1 MDRQQAARLISTT
14 FQNPFERSRF
24 INFVSDLLNRI
35 EDAPFVYKGNYIPDA
50 FAQYVST
57 LERIGKYSDGEHSV
71 DVLIVTL
78 KKDTSIERARTMQ
91 RNFIARYLNGSRGG
105 TLKDAAL
112 VAFVAPD
119 SPDWRFSLIKMEYR
133 IEQGG
138 NGRVKVKEEFT
149 PARRWSFL
157 VGANE
162 DSHTAQSRLAPIL
175 ANDEHNPALKELEE
189 AFNIERVTKEFFEEY
204 RNLFLWVK
212 EELDRIVQAE
222 AKIRRD
228 FESKQVS
235 TVDFAKKLLGQIVF
249 LYFLQ
254 KKGWFGVTRDGQW
267 GTGSR
272 QFLRELFEKKHS
284 GYDNFFND
292 ILEPLFYVALCQDR
306 SYIDDY
312 YDKLNCRIPF
322 LNGGLFDPINGYDWV
337 HTDIMLPDQVF
348 SNKVI
353 TKKGDI
359 GNGILDVFDRYNFTV
374 KEDEPLEKEVAVD
387 PEMLGKIFERL
398 GAITPDKFDEW
409 AAAVRSGNTAKENQ
423 ANKKLGVYYTP
434 REIVHYMC
442 QQSLIYYLCRELG
455 SNPPV
460 YQEFGID
467 QTQFVGNEVEIG
479 QLNLM
484 SQQGGVTKADIETL
498 VCHSEGVIE
507 NEANVVKLGKET
519 ITYRHRLPES
529 IRMQAARIDQKL
541 ASIKV
546 LDPAI
551 GSGAFPVGMMTEI
564 VKLRMVLSMF
574 IDDNKTPYDYKRHC
588 IQNSLY
594 GVDIDCGAVEI
605 AKLRLWLS
613 LVVDEEDIKQI
624 KPLPNLDY
632 KVVCGNSLE
641 SVEARLEHSKAF
653 MELETL
659 KKRYFDETIP
669 GQKGK
674 EKARIEE
681 LIRSLTGNKARFD
694 YKIFFSEA
702 FDHKGGFDVVIANP
716 PYVHSGSI
724 KEFKD
729 NLKKEFSTFFCGTAD
744 LYTYFYKRG
753 IGVLK
758 SGGHLCFISSNKFMR
773 GSYGKNL
780 RMLLTSEATPRVVI
794 DFGDLPIFE
803 ATTYPSIVLV
813 EKKRPT
819 KDEKALAATF
829 TEESQLECPEKTFL
843 EKGFA
848 MPVKALKAE
857 GWTLEEPK
865 ILALMEK
872 LRKAGTPLSQYVNG
886 RFYYGIKT
894 GLNEAFVIDDAT
906 RAKLIAEDPK
916 SAELIKPW
924 LRGRDI
930 KKWKTE
936 WAGLYLITI
945 ASSANEEWP
954 WSKEKSQK
962 NARSLFDRAYPA
974 IHHHLSQWEKK
985 LQKRDDQGQFWWE
998 LRSCAYY
1005 DAFGTQKITW
1015 GNLATEPKFAIDFS
1029 QNYVSAPAVVMPTKD
1044 VYLLAI
1050 LNSPICEWLIG
1061 QQAATRS
1068 GGFLEYKPMYVG
1080 QIPIFPASSVQ
1091 KTAITSLV
1099 TRILANPES
1108 PFVLRIEAEM
1118 NRLVYQLYNL
1128 TLEEIALVESGHGV
1142 G

>member
-14 FQNPFERSRF
+14 FQNPFDKGQF
-24 INFVSDLLNRI
+24 VNFVENLLNKI
-35 EDAPFVYKGNYIPDA
+35 EDASFVYKGNYIPDS

-57 LERIGKYSDGEHSV
+57 LERIGKYSDGEHSI
-71 DVLIVTL
+71 DVLVVTL

-105 TLKDAAL
+105 ALKDAAL

-119 SPDWRFSLIKMEYR
+119 SPDWRFSLIKMEYL
-133 IEQGG
+133 IEQSTS
-138 NGRVKVKEEFT
+138 GRMKVKEEFT

-157 VGANE
+157 VGAHE

-175 ANDEHNPALKELEE
+175 ADDAHNPTLKELEE

-204 RNLFLWVK
+204 RGLFIWVK
-212 EELDRIVQAE
+212 EELDRIIRSEV
-222 AKIRRD
+222 KIRSD

-254 KKGWFGVTRDGQW
+254 KKGWFGVARDGQW
-267 GTGSR
+267 GMGSK
-272 QFLRELFEKKHS
+272 QFLRELFEKKHA
-284 GYDNFFND
+284 GYGNFFND

-337 HTDIMLPDQVF
+337 HTDIMLPDELF
-348 SNKVI
+348 SNRLI
-353 TKKGDI
+353 TKKSDTGS
-359 GNGILDVFDRYNFTV
+359 GILDVFDRYNFTV

-442 QQSLIYYLCRELG
+442 QQSLIHYLCRELG
-455 SNPPV
+455 SSLPV
-460 YQEFGID
+460 YQEFGIG
-467 QTQFVGNEVEIG
+467 QTQFVGNEVEVG

-484 SQQGGVTKADIETL
+484 SQQESITRADIETL
-498 VCHSEGVIE
+498 VCHSEGIIE
-507 NEANVVKLGKET
+507 NEANVIRLGKET
-519 ITYRHRLPES
+519 VTYRHRLPES
-529 IRMQAARIDQKL
+529 IRTQATRIDEKL
-541 ASIKV
+541 ENIKV

-551 GSGAFPVGMMTEI
+551 GSGAFLVGMMTEI
-564 VKLRMVLSMF
+564 VKLRTVLSTF
-574 IDDNKTPYDYKRHC
+574 TDGNKTSYDYKRHC

-613 LVVDEEDIKQI
+613 LVVDEKDIEVI

-641 SVEARLEHSKAF
+641 SIEARLEHSKAF
-653 MELETL
+653 IELEAL
-659 KKRYFDETIP
+659 KSRYFDETIP

-681 LIRSLTGNKARFD
+681 VIRSLTGNKERFD
-694 YKIFFSEA
+694 HKIFFSEV
-702 FDHKGGFDVVIANP
+702 FDHRGGFDVVIANP
-716 PYVHSGSI
+716 PYVRQEAI
-724 KEFKD
+724 KEMKAS
-729 NLKKEFSTFFCGTAD
+729 LSKEFGRFFCGTAD
-744 LYTYFYKRG
+744 LYTYFYKQGLQQLRP
-753 IGVLK
+753 
-758 SGGHLCFISSNKFMR
+758 SGHLCFIAPNKFMR
-773 GSYGKNL
+773 ANYGKNL
-780 RMLLTSEATPRVVI
+780 RTLLSTEAAPRVVI

-803 ATTYPSIVLV
+803 ATTYPSILLV
-813 EKKRPT
+813 EKRRPT
-819 KDEKALAATF
+819 KDEKTLAATF
-829 TEESQLECPEKTFL
+829 TEESQLERPEKTLL
-843 EKGFA
+843 EKGFI
-848 MPVKALKAE
+848 MPIKALKTE
-857 GWTLEEPK
+857 GWTLEEPR

-872 LRKAGTPLSQYVNG
+872 LRKAGTPLGQYVNG
-886 RFYYGIKT
+886 RFYRGILT
-894 GLNEAFVIDDAT
+894 GLNEAFVIDEST
-906 RAKLIAEDPK
+906 RTNLIAEDPK

-930 KKWKTE
+930 KRWKAE

-945 ASSANEEWP
+945 ASSANQKWP
-954 WSKEKSQK
+954 WSMEKSEK
-962 NARSLFDRAYPA
+962 NARILFGKAYPA
-974 IHHHLSQWEKK
+974 VHHHLSQWEEK
-985 LQKRDDQGQFWWE
+985 LRKRDDQGQFWWE

-1005 DAFGTQKITW
+1005 KGFEAFKIIYPDIAQRSEFTW
-1015 GNLATEPKFAIDFS
+1015 DESKSFLGNTALYNSDRGKLASRSS
-1029 QNYVSAPAVVMPTKD
+1029 QFISDLVVLRQSEFTYSRRLCE
-1044 VYLLAI
+1044 VY
-1050 LNSPICEWLIG
+1050 STVHG
-1061 QQAATRS
+1061 AASYS
-1068 GGFLEYKPMYVG
+1068 GGFSK
-1080 QIPIFPASSVQ
+1080 A
-1091 KTAITSLV
+1091 K
-1099 TRILANPES
+1099 
-1108 PFVLRIEAEM
+1108 
-1118 NRLVYQLYNL
+1118 NRTCRPGAPQ
-1128 TLEEIALVESGHGV
+1128 SC
-1142 G
+1142 